1 MHLSAIACLARQ
13 RVPVLHRSIA
23 TTVTSTPAPSSPS
36 TAAPIRLSNVEASW
50 TKLTPE
56 EKASVHQQ
64 LEEIQKKDWK
74 ELSIDEKK
82 AGEFYFCPPGAS
94 RGRTGVSVYA
104 YRIRFPFYICPIPL
118 DVFYRTCFLA
128 YYVAFGPHGP
138 RTPSSQP
145 GDALK
150 ILLFTSALVAVA
162 GTLFIAI
169 RSAGTCIFRCL

>member
-1 MHLSAIACLARQ
+1 MHLSAIARLACQ

-36 TAAPIRLSNVEASW
+36 TVAPIRLSNVEASW

-82 AGEFYFCPPGAS
+82 AGEFYFCPPAQVGAAQ
-94 RGRTGVSVYA
+94 G
-104 YRIRFPFYICPIPL
+104 
-118 DVFYRTCFLA
+118 
-128 YYVAFGPHGP
+128 
-138 RTPSSQP
+138 
-145 GDALK
+145 
-150 ILLFTSALVAVA
+150 
-162 GTLFIAI
+162 
-169 RSAGTCIFRCL
+169 